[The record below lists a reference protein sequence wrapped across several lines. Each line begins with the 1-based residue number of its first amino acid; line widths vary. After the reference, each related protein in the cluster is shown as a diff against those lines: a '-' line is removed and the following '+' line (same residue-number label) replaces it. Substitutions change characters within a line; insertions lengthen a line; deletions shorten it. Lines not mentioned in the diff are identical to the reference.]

1 MMPRNVPAMHVVP
14 VADKTTIAE
23 AIAAHQA
30 WLNGTLAETTKP
42 PALWTAGTAQEL
54 PKGLPAGVI
63 VDLAK
68 LRPEVKYLLFFMT
81 MTAQPAPPAEGRARS
96 TLPGSGQAAA
106 IAAAMRGRA
115 PRAGESTCEEPD
127 IVNAPY
133 LGRIAKCQFQHRHRG
148 PHSWIDDPMGPR
160 APDEHHRSEKQRAAD
175 YAQSR
180 AQQRERA

>member
-1 MMPRNVPAMHVVP
+1 MTPKIAPAMHVVP
-14 VADKTTIAE
+14 VADKTMIAE
-23 AIAAHQA
+23 TIAAHQA
-30 WLNGTLAETTKP
+30 WLNGTLAETAKP

-54 PKGLPAGVI
+54 PAGLPAGFI

-81 MTAQPAPPAEGRARS
+81 AQLEPQAAGRARS
-96 TLPGSGQAAA
+96 TLTGSGQAAA
-106 IAAAMRGRA
+106 IAAAMRERGRA
-115 PRAGESTCEEPD
+115 PRAGESACEEPD

-148 PHSWIDDPMGPR
+148 PHSWIDDSMGPR

-180 AQQRERA
+180 AQQRNRP